1 MHPDRHEHISQA
13 INNIT
18 KVEGLERNEK
28 LRKLD
33 LTVNFIELDGL
44 LSVEKLK

>member
-1 MHPDRHEHISQA
+1 MLTSAFVWQA
-13 INNIT
+13 INNI
-18 KVEGLERNEK
+18 KKIEGLERNEK

-44 LSVEKLK
+44 LGVEKLR